1 MGASSRRAPNGKD
14 YNLSYQLLLIAG
26 LITFT
31 AAFVQGVTGFGFA
44 LIVAPAI
51 GLIDARLL
59 PVLPLILMIPLNL
72 FVVGREWRAVDVS
85 GASVIMVGRLAG
97 TAGGVWLLSA
107 ISTPSLGLLV
117 GISTVLAASASL
129 LVPSFEPSMRTLLTA
144 GTITGIT
151 ETATG
156 IGGPPMALVYQHKS
170 AEVLRSTI
178 ATCFLLG
185 ELVSL
190 AVLFALGRIE
200 EQQIKASLFLLPALI
215 AGMLLSSALHKKVQG
230 PMVRALVLAFAIV
243 SGIIITV
250 RSW

>member
-1 MGASSRRAPNGKD
+1 M
-14 YNLSYQLLLIAG
+14 SYQLFLIAG
-26 LITFT
+26 LTTFV
-31 AAFVQGVTGFGFA
+31 AAFVQGVTGLGFA

-59 PVLPLILMIPLNL
+59 PALPLILMIPLNL
-72 FVVGREWRAVDVS
+72 FVVSREWRAVDIT
-85 GASVIMVGRLAG
+85 GASVIMIGRLAG

-107 ISTPSLGLLV
+107 ISTGSLGLLV
-117 GISTVLAASASL
+117 GISTILAASASL
-129 LVPSFEPSMRTLLTA
+129 LVPSFEPNMRALLAA
-144 GTITGIT
+144 GAITGVT

-170 AEVLRSTI
+170 AEILRSTI

-190 AVLFALGRIE
+190 AVLLALGRID
-200 EQQIKASLFLLPALI
+200 EQQIRAALLLLPALV
-215 AGMLLSSALHKKVQG
+215 AGMLLSSALHKKVRG

-243 SGIIITV
+243 SGLIIAV
-250 RSW
+250 KSW

>member
-1 MGASSRRAPNGKD
+1 VGASRRSPDGKD
-14 YNLSYQLLLIAG
+14 CNLSYQLLLIAS
-26 LITFT
+26 LTTFV
-31 AAFVQGVTGFGFA
+31 AAFIQGVTGLGFA

-51 GLIDARLL
+51 GIIDPRLL
-59 PVLPLILMIPLNL
+59 PALPLILMIPLNL
-72 FVVGREWRAVDVS
+72 FVVSREWRAVDTA
-85 GASVIMVGRLAG
+85 GASVIMIGRLAG

-129 LVPSFEPSMRTLLTA
+129 FVPSFEPNIRALLAA
-144 GTITGIT
+144 GAITGVI

-190 AVLFALGRIE
+190 AVLLALGRID
-200 EQQIKASLFLLPALI
+200 EQQIRTAFLLLPALI
-215 AGMLLSSALHKKVQG
+215 AGMLLSSALHQRVRG
-230 PMVRALVLAFAIV
+230 PMVRALVLAFAII